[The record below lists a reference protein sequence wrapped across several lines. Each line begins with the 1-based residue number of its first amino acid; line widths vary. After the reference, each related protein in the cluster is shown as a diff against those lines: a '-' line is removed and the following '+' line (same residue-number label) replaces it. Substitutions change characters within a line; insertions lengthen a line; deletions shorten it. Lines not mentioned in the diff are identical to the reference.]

1 MVTPEKEQKPKKLS
15 QRVENENNPLFLSVC
30 FVLETLAQPG
40 VWEKIESHTPLAVTI
55 KRAGKL
61 WQINVF
67 EEGQGEPLEMVKM
80 IQLRDGTQT
89 LTLVTKEI
97 EAEGVKTEKIIGAS
111 YWDQKGST
119 LSHRAV

>member
-111 YWDQKGST
+111 
-119 LSHRAV
+119 